1 MIKEKLL
8 TLPMEPGCYLMKDK
22 NGEVIYVG
30 KAKKLKNRINSY
42 FRGSSHDN
50 KTTKLVNNIADFDYI
65 VTNSEKEA
73 LILEYNLIKHHKPR
87 FNVMFKD
94 DSSYPYLRLTDE
106 KYPTL
111 KLVRDTKKMKNA
123 KYFGP
128 YPNVGYAREL
138 LSLMEKIYP
147 LRKCK
152 NMGSKVCLYYH
163 IGLCLGPCEFKIDSK
178 VYEEMSEEIT
188 SFLNGNTKKIID
200 ELIEKR
206 ESYAE
211 KLLFEKANEMQT
223 LIESIKHV
231 TTENYMQID
240 LEKSTDVFAYH
251 IDKGYVSIIGLLYSK
266 GKLLN
271 KHQTLKPIYDDVE
284 ETFISYIVQYYQ
296 LNRLPKELIM
306 PYGLNLEALNEVLE
320 TKVIQPQR
328 GEKKKLIEL
337 AIENAKVNLEQ
348 NFELINKKVA
358 LNETVLEQ
366 LNDLIQC
373 NINRIELFDV
383 SHTSGKEAVA
393 AQVVFIEGVASKKDY
408 RLYKVSNKNND
419 FANMQEVIY
428 RRLFRAKKNKSIL
441 PDVIIVDGGKSQI
454 NAAKEILESLEISS
468 ICLLGL
474 LKNEKHQTSSLMND
488 KFQIYDIDKET
499 ELFYFLTNM
508 QDEVHRFA
516 ISYHKRLRKK
526 KFKESILDEIEN
538 IGYKRKQKLLSHF
551 KTIDR
556 IKDAGIEQLTAIV
569 GRKSGQSVYD
579 FFRKVKDDD

>member
-1 MIKEKLL
+1 
-8 TLPMEPGCYLMKDK
+8 
-22 NGEVIYVG
+22 
-30 KAKKLKNRINSY
+30 
-42 FRGSSHDN
+42 
-50 KTTKLVNNIADFDYI
+50 
-65 VTNSEKEA
+65 
-73 LILEYNLIKHHKPR
+73 
-87 FNVMFKD
+87 
-94 DSSYPYLRLTDE
+94 
-106 KYPTL
+106 
-111 KLVRDTKKMKNA
+111 MKNA

-138 LSLMEKIYP
+138 LSLIEKIYP

-188 SFLNGNTKKIID
+188 SFLNGNTKKVVD

-358 LNETVLEQ
+358 LNETALEQ

-373 NINRIELFDV
+373 NTNRIELFDV

-428 RRLFRAKKNKSIL
+428 RRLFRTKKNKSIL

-488 KFQIYDIDKET
+488 KFEIYDIDKET

-526 KFKESILDEIEN
+526 NLKN
-538 IGYKRKQKLLSHF
+538 LS
-551 KTIDR
+551 
-556 IKDAGIEQLTAIV
+556 
-569 GRKSGQSVYD
+569 
-579 FFRKVKDDD
+579 

>member
-358 LNETVLEQ
+358 LNETALEQ
-366 LNDLIQC
+366 LNELIQC
-373 NINRIELFDV
+373 NTNRIELFDV

-488 KFQIYDIDKET
+488 KFEIYDIDKET

>member
-8 TLPMEPGCYLMKDK
+8 TLPMEQGCYLMKDK

-138 LSLMEKIYP
+138 LSLIEKIYP

-178 VYEEMSEEIT
+178 AYEEMSEEIT
-188 SFLNGNTKKIID
+188 SFLNGNTKKVVD

-206 ESYAE
+206 ESYAQ

-358 LNETVLEQ
+358 LNETALEQ

-373 NINRIELFDV
+373 NTNRIELFDV

-488 KFQIYDIDKET
+488 KFEVYDIDKET

-556 IKDAGIEQLTAIV
+556 IKEAGIEQLTAIV

-579 FFRKVKDDD
+579 FFRKVKDED

>member
-373 NINRIELFDV
+373 NTNRIELFDV

-454 NAAKEILESLEISS
+454 NAAKEIFESLEISS

-579 FFRKVKDDD
+579 FFKKVKDDD

>member
-373 NINRIELFDV
+373 NTNRIELFDV

>member
-8 TLPMEPGCYLMKDK
+8 TLPMEQGCYLMKDK

-138 LSLMEKIYP
+138 LSLIEKIYP

-178 VYEEMSEEIT
+178 AYEEMSEEIT
-188 SFLNGNTKKIID
+188 SFLNGNTKKVVD

-206 ESYAE
+206 ESYAQ

-358 LNETVLEQ
+358 LNETALEQ

-373 NINRIELFDV
+373 NTNRIELFDV

-579 FFRKVKDDD
+579 FFRKVKDED

>member
-373 NINRIELFDV
+373 NTNRIELFDV

-454 NAAKEILESLEISS
+454 NAAKEIFESLEISS

>member
-138 LSLMEKIYP
+138 LSLIEKIYP

-188 SFLNGNTKKIID
+188 SFLNGNTKKVVD

-358 LNETVLEQ
+358 LNETALEQ

-373 NINRIELFDV
+373 NTNRIELFDV

-454 NAAKEILESLEISS
+454 NAAKEIFESLEISS

-488 KFQIYDIDKET
+488 KFEIYDIDKET

>member
-138 LSLMEKIYP
+138 LSLIEKIYP

-188 SFLNGNTKKIID
+188 SFLNGNTKKVVD

-358 LNETVLEQ
+358 LNETALEQ
-366 LNDLIQC
+366 LNELIQC
-373 NINRIELFDV
+373 NTNRIELFDV

-454 NAAKEILESLEISS
+454 NAAKEIFESLEISS

-488 KFQIYDIDKET
+488 KFEIYDIDKET

-579 FFRKVKDDD
+579 FFRKVKDED

>member
-373 NINRIELFDV
+373 NTNRIELFDV

-428 RRLFRAKKNKSIL
+428 RRLFRAKKNK
-441 PDVIIVDGGKSQI
+441 
-454 NAAKEILESLEISS
+454 
-468 ICLLGL
+468 
-474 LKNEKHQTSSLMND
+474 
-488 KFQIYDIDKET
+488 
-499 ELFYFLTNM
+499 
-508 QDEVHRFA
+508 
-516 ISYHKRLRKK
+516 
-526 KFKESILDEIEN
+526 
-538 IGYKRKQKLLSHF
+538 
-551 KTIDR
+551 
-556 IKDAGIEQLTAIV
+556 
-569 GRKSGQSVYD
+569 
-579 FFRKVKDDD
+579 

>member
-138 LSLMEKIYP
+138 LSLIEKIYP

-188 SFLNGNTKKIID
+188 SFLNGNTKKVVD

-358 LNETVLEQ
+358 LNETALEQ

-373 NINRIELFDV
+373 NTNRIELFDV

-428 RRLFRAKKNKSIL
+428 RRLFRAKKNKTIL

-488 KFQIYDIDKET
+488 KFEIYDIDKET

-508 QDEVHRFA
+508 QDEVHRFS

>member
-138 LSLMEKIYP
+138 LSLIEKIYP

-358 LNETVLEQ
+358 LNETALEQ
-366 LNDLIQC
+366 LNELIQC
-373 NINRIELFDV
+373 NTNRIELFDV

-454 NAAKEILESLEISS
+454 NAAKEIFESLEISS

>member
-138 LSLMEKIYP
+138 LSLIEKIYP

-200 ELIEKR
+200 ELI
-206 ESYAE
+206 
-211 KLLFEKANEMQT
+211 
-223 LIESIKHV
+223 
-231 TTENYMQID
+231 
-240 LEKSTDVFAYH
+240 
-251 IDKGYVSIIGLLYSK
+251 
-266 GKLLN
+266 
-271 KHQTLKPIYDDVE
+271 
-284 ETFISYIVQYYQ
+284 
-296 LNRLPKELIM
+296 
-306 PYGLNLEALNEVLE
+306 
-320 TKVIQPQR
+320 
-328 GEKKKLIEL
+328 
-337 AIENAKVNLEQ
+337 
-348 NFELINKKVA
+348 
-358 LNETVLEQ
+358 
-366 LNDLIQC
+366 
-373 NINRIELFDV
+373 
-383 SHTSGKEAVA
+383 
-393 AQVVFIEGVASKKDY
+393 
-408 RLYKVSNKNND
+408 
-419 FANMQEVIY
+419 
-428 RRLFRAKKNKSIL
+428 
-441 PDVIIVDGGKSQI
+441 
-454 NAAKEILESLEISS
+454 
-468 ICLLGL
+468 
-474 LKNEKHQTSSLMND
+474 
-488 KFQIYDIDKET
+488 
-499 ELFYFLTNM
+499 
-508 QDEVHRFA
+508 
-516 ISYHKRLRKK
+516 
-526 KFKESILDEIEN
+526 
-538 IGYKRKQKLLSHF
+538 
-551 KTIDR
+551 
-556 IKDAGIEQLTAIV
+556 
-569 GRKSGQSVYD
+569 
-579 FFRKVKDDD
+579 

>member
-138 LSLMEKIYP
+138 LSLIEKIYP

-373 NINRIELFDV
+373 NTNRIELFDV

>member
-428 RRLFRAKKNKSIL
+428 RRLFRAKKNKTIL

-579 FFRKVKDDD
+579 FFRKVKDED

>member
-138 LSLMEKIYP
+138 LSLIEKIYP

-188 SFLNGNTKKIID
+188 SFLNGNTKKVVD

-358 LNETVLEQ
+358 LNEIALEQ

-373 NINRIELFDV
+373 NTNRIELFDV

-454 NAAKEILESLEISS
+454 NAAKEIFESLEISS

-488 KFQIYDIDKET
+488 KFEIYDIDKET

-579 FFRKVKDDD
+579 FFRKVKDED

>member
-579 FFRKVKDDD
+579 FFRKVKDED

>member
-358 LNETVLEQ
+358 LNETALEQ
-366 LNDLIQC
+366 LNELIQC
-373 NINRIELFDV
+373 NTNRIELFDV

-428 RRLFRAKKNKSIL
+428 RRLFRAKKNKTIL

-488 KFQIYDIDKET
+488 KFEIYDIDKET

-579 FFRKVKDDD
+579 FFRKVKDED

>member
-138 LSLMEKIYP
+138 LSLIEKIYP

-358 LNETVLEQ
+358 LNEIALEQ

-373 NINRIELFDV
+373 NTNRIELFDV

-393 AQVVFIEGVASKKDY
+393 AQVVFVEGVASKKDY

-454 NAAKEILESLEISS
+454 NAAKEIFESLEISS

-488 KFQIYDIDKET
+488 KFEIYDIDKET

-579 FFRKVKDDD
+579 FFRKVKDED